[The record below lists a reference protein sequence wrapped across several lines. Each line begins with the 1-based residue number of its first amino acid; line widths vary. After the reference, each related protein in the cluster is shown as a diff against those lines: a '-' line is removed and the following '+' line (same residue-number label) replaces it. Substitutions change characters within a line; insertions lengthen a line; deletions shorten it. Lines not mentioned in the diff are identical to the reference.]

1 VFVGVTVGV
10 SVKVG
15 VGVELSV
22 FVGVAVGVGELYVA
36 VVVGVGVSV
45 GVSVIVGV
53 GVGVSVGVSVI
64 VGVGVGVGYPHPDD
78 VATTKHKPLPPVYVQ
93 EMSGGTS
100 LELGLKY
107 RIPPGLNPNTIHW
120 VPSHLIWYPSGD
132 SHTYFPLNVVLV
144 SVKIKVLDMLFST
157 NCN

>member
-1 VFVGVTVGV
+1 
-10 SVKVG
+10 
-15 VGVELSV
+15 
-22 FVGVAVGVGELYVA
+22 
-36 VVVGVGVSV
+36 VGVGVSV
-45 GVSVIVGV
+45 GVFVGVSVFV
-53 GVGVSVGVSVI
+53 GVGVSVGVFAGVSVF
-64 VGVGVGVGYPHPDD
+64 VGVLVGVGVGYPHPDD

-93 EMSGGTS
+93 ETSGGTS

-107 RIPPGLNPNTIHW
+107 EIPPGLKPNTIHW